1 MTKAFPLQFD
11 RTKAEKAFNEL
22 LLTREQE
29 MKQLAMDIE
38 YPHSGSYWQE
48 KVLLFCLDVD
58 SCYMDMSR
66 NTMDHREMLKCMT
79 LMQMMAK
86 NRQLIELQKIQD
98 LAYNIAEDFKSL
110 YLKQD

>member
-1 MTKAFPLQFD
+1 MAKAFPLQYE
-11 RTKAEKAFNEL
+11 REKAQRAFSEL

-29 MKQLAMDIE
+29 MKQLAIDIG
-38 YPHSGSYWQE
+38 YPSSGNNWQE

-58 SCYMDMSR
+58 ICYIDLSK
-66 NTMDHREMLKCMT
+66 NTMDDSKEHKCMT

-86 NRQLIELQKIQD
+86 GRPLIELQKIQD

-110 YLKQD
+110 YARQE